1 MTKLDAKR
9 ILETIRTMCEN
20 SKKLTKQLA
29 ALWADN
35 AYIIDLLDED
45 ETKVAE
51 EKCAALVRYTYE
63 TLMNSYNRQYNSV
76 CQMGRVRPKLYENK
90 EVNNNLLDESKYI
103 DIAPLEDAL
112 YVKLPRVPAKH
123 YRRTGLFVEDIRNKM
138 QKLGF
143 EKKIPTIQN
152 KQIRV
157 LNVFSTSFEERFIP
171 DNDNYDLKSI
181 TDVLTDYIRG
191 GDSGL
196 RCSFCYDAVKSDEVT
211 EGTYIIISRAE
222 NGFLSATDVL
232 EVLKNVFEKEGE
244 GQT

>member
-112 YVKLPRVPAKH
+112 YVKLPRVLAKH
-123 YRRTGLFVEDIRNKM
+123 YRRTGFVCRRYPK
-138 QKLGF
+138 
-143 EKKIPTIQN
+143 
-152 KQIRV
+152 
-157 LNVFSTSFEERFIP
+157 
-171 DNDNYDLKSI
+171 
-181 TDVLTDYIRG
+181 
-191 GDSGL
+191 
-196 RCSFCYDAVKSDEVT
+196 
-211 EGTYIIISRAE
+211 
-222 NGFLSATDVL
+222 
-232 EVLKNVFEKEGE
+232 
-244 GQT
+244 